1 MNLNLGRTRRS
12 TQIREEDDDF
22 VAGQTK
28 NADEK
33 QRLREDREARLQRR
47 KENKEDFSYGHI
59 GEKRPR
65 RQGDRAIRK
74 RRRIDDSAEDS
85 ANDLE
90 EEESELS
97 EEGSTDKG
105 IELSGKLNLVYEE
118 HSQSSNI
125 IEKVKIV
132 LKGLWKLAQSQADD
146 SQNLFLY

>member
-65 RQGDRAIRK
+65 R
-74 RRRIDDSAEDS
+74 
-85 ANDLE
+85 
-90 EEESELS
+90 
-97 EEGSTDKG
+97 
-105 IELSGKLNLVYEE
+105 
-118 HSQSSNI
+118 
-125 IEKVKIV
+125 
-132 LKGLWKLAQSQADD
+132 
-146 SQNLFLY
+146 